1 MRESW
6 EQIRRGRV
14 FQVVFTVGVAF
25 VLALSVQAYAVKPYR
40 IPSESMLP
48 TLKVGDRVVANR
60 FSHRL
65 GSAPKVGQILIF
77 TPPAG
82 ALTVPAQCGVPDVAG
97 RACPAPTPV
106 KASTAFVKRVVAV
119 GGDTIRIQD
128 GHVIRNGRRERDGFI
143 RACGTSDGCTL
154 PEPVRIPRGSVFLM
168 GDNRGNSDDSRF
180 WGPIPV
186 EWVIGEASLRYWP
199 PGRLGTP

>member
-6 EQIRRGRV
+6 EEIRRGKV
-14 FQVVFTVGVAF
+14 FQAVFTVGVALL
-25 VLALSVQAYAVKPYR
+25 LALSVQAYAVKPYR

-65 GSAPKVGQILIF
+65 GSTPKVGQIVIF

-82 ALTVPAQCGVPDVAG
+82 ATAVPAQCGAPDVED
-97 RACPAPTPV
+97 RACPTPTPRR
-106 KASTAFVKRVVAV
+106 ASTAFVKRVVAV
-119 GGDTIRIQD
+119 GGDTIRIHA
-128 GHVIRNGRRERDGFI
+128 GHVIRNGRREPDGYT
-143 RACGTSDGCTL
+143 RPCGFSDGCTL
-154 PEPVRIPRGSVFLM
+154 DEPITIPRGSVFLM

-186 EWVIGEASLRYWP
+186 DWIIGEAALRYWP